1 MKWQPIQNLKQAYI
15 FWLARRL
22 PTCEQL
28 LPLMSQAMDRKLS
41 LRERFVLNLHNSFCE
56 WCLRYAKQIR
66 LIREVMQRQSSTADV
81 EGSAEVALS
90 NDARERM
97 KRMLTEQ

>member
-1 MKWQPIQNLKQAYI
+1 MEMMKWQPIQKMKQAYI

-41 LRERFVLNLHNSFCE
+41 LRERFTLKLHNSFCE
-56 WCLRYAKQIR
+56 WCLRYANQIK
-66 LIREVMQRQSSTADV
+66 LIREVLQEQAFIADD
-81 EGSAEVALS
+81 EGSLS
-90 NDARERM
+90 NDVRERM
-97 KRMLTEQ
+97 KRILTKQ

>member
-1 MKWQPIQNLKQAYI
+1 MEMMKWQPIQKMKQAYI

-41 LRERFVLNLHNSFCE
+41 LRERFTLKLHNSFCE
-56 WCLRYAKQIR
+56 WCLRYANQIK
-66 LIREVMQRQSSTADV
+66 LIREVMQQQAANEPASESS
-81 EGSAEVALS
+81 LS
-90 NDARERM
+90 DDARARM
-97 KRMLTEQ
+97 KRMLTE